1 MITRSHL
8 GLRIAGLAVAV
19 TMMVAAGQLLAVSF
33 DRQPVVGSDLAG
45 RIERWVRS
53 TPSSGAAMIAGVALI
68 VAGLWLG
75 VVVFRSRVSSGSV
88 ITVQRRRR
96 AGGGVAVDRRTLGD
110 ALQRELGKVDQR
122 ADVDVH
128 VRRSGRID
136 LDVVSPDPTPTGSSL
151 DVRERLDTIVA
162 ERHLPCRSGR
172 IRATRPRA
180 VKGRRRV
187 R

>member
-1 MITRSHL
+1 VNTRSHL
-8 GLRIAGLAVAV
+8 GIRIAGLAVAV
-19 TMMVAAGQLLAVSF
+19 TVMVAAGQLLAVSF
-33 DRQPVVGSDLAG
+33 DQQPLVGTDLAG

-53 TPSSGAAMIAGVALI
+53 TPSSGAATLAGAALVVTGVWLI
-68 VAGLWLG
+68 VL
-75 VVVFRSRVSSGSV
+75 VIRSRVSNGGV
-88 ITVQRRRR
+88 VTVHRRKRS
-96 AGGGVAVDRRTLGD
+96 GGGVAVDRNTLAD
-110 ALQRELGKVDQR
+110 ALQRELSKVDQR

-136 LDVVSPDPTPTGSSL
+136 LDVVTPDPTPTGSVL
-151 DVRERLDTIVA
+151 NIRERLDEIVA

-172 IRATRPRA
+172 IRSTRPRK